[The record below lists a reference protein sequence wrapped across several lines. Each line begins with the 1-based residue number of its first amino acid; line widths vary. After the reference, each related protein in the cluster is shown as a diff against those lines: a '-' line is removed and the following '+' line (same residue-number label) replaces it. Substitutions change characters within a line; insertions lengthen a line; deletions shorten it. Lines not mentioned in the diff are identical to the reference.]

1 MDPIVSYRAFE
12 INKSYSDVIYDSSI
26 WISDLKF
33 MKKELLFF
41 KTLINSNSFRST
53 TPNLF
58 ERHQIFLKDID
69 RLLENSSTIK
79 EKIEA
84 YKFKVTETLNSD
96 VFSFSEGYFETYESL
111 VKDIFEFNQ
120 KYKEFKTHLYEF
132 LIEII

>member
-1 MDPIVSYRAFE
+1 MDPIVSYKAFE
-12 INKSYSDVIYDSSI
+12 INKSYTDVIYDSSI
-26 WISDLKF
+26 WISGLKYLN
-33 MKKELLFF
+33 KELLFL
-41 KTLINSNSFRST
+41 KTLLNSNSFKST
-53 TPNLF
+53 TPYLF
-58 ERHQIFLKDID
+58 ERHQVFLKDID
-69 RLLENSSTIK
+69 RLRENSNTFK